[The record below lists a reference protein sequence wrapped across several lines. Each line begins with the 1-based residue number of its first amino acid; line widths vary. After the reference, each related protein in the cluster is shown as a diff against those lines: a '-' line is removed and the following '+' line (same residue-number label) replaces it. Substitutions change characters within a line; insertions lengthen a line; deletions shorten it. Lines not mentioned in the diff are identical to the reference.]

1 METRAHLLSEKRYD
15 KGPSNGNN
23 SLPSFF
29 KYWERGNESR
39 VVREVLGA
47 VKSEA

>member
-1 METRAHLLSEKRYD
+1 MKTRAHLLSEKRYD
-15 KGPSNGNN
+15 KGP

-47 VKSEA
+47 VKSDA

>member
-15 KGPSNGNN
+15 KGPS
-23 SLPSFF
+23 LF

-47 VKSEA
+47 VKSDA